1 MPDSRSIS
9 QVDRVSTPIGA
20 RPLPVAPPAS
30 PRGYSQWVFWVLA
43 AVILLLGLTAFAQAL
58 AAKTVTVQVIIGL
71 VLVTAVLAFLPRVV
85 DVEKFQMGKGGM
97 TLEMAV
103 QAAAE
108 AKMTAAEASGRADLA
123 AAQADKATREAEEA
137 RAKLDRF
144 IFLSMP
150 KPAYVNLVKFSG
162 PQPFGRYNV
171 TEGFREQLRF
181 LRDAGY
187 ITLNC
192 YVGELRDGEDLS
204 VHAQVTDLGRE
215 FIANRRRLVPD
226 ESL

>member
-1 MPDSRSIS
+1 MPDSTPIS
-9 QVDRVSTPIGA
+9 QLDKVSTPTGA
-20 RPLPVAPPAS
+20 LPLPAAVPTS
-30 PRGYSQWVFWVLA
+30 PHGYSQWVFWVLA
-43 AVILLLGLTAFAQAL
+43 AVILLLGLTGFAQAL
-58 AAKTVTVQVIIGL
+58 TAQTVTVQVIVGL

-97 TLEMAV
+97 TLEMAAKV
-103 QAAAE
+103 AAE

-150 KPAYVNLVKFSG
+150 KPAYVNLLKLAG
-162 PQPFGRYNV
+162 PQRFGRYNV
-171 TEGFREQLRF
+171 TEGFKEQLRF

-192 YVGELRDGEDLS
+192 YVSELRDGEDLS
-204 VHAQVTDLGRE
+204 IHAQVTELGKE
-215 FIANRRRLVPD
+215 FIANRRRLIPD
-226 ESL
+226 ES